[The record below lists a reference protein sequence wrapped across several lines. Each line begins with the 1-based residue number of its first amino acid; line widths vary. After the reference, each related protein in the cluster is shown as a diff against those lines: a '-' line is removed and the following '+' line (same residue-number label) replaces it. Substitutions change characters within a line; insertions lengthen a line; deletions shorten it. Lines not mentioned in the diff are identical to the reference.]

1 MKHTFLIITLLLCI
15 ATVSAQ
21 NKGMNTISTSG
32 SSVHYENMV
41 ISWTIGED
49 LLDFTM
55 LDVSTLYRPEL
66 KPGVMEMKDG
76 TLLKVYPTVTSGKV
90 TIDIR
95 RTELTDLRIEILD
108 ITGRKHKLINVE
120 SDKLELDLSG
130 YTQGSYYLK
139 IINQNIPDLVVVF
152 ITKV

>member
-139 IINQNIPDLVVVF
+139 IINQNIPDLAVVF

>member
-90 TIDIR
+90 TVDIR

-139 IINQNIPDLVVVF
+139 IINQNIPDLAVVF